1 MKRMSTVVE
10 SSTASTS
17 ATRRKLRLPRLGLF
31 CCSLVLAMLAEY
43 CAYLN
48 EGGGGNV
55 RRALHVIALTVFFMV
70 MTLVFEHFISWL
82 GRDSKQTESSQSHPS
97 ILSRLLR
104 RIAPDFTGDRHQA
117 LKAAGVMAVCWLPYY
132 LLALPGEI
140 WYDTVQ
146 QVLQWKGLPNA
157 ITSGAWSD
165 HHPIL
170 DTLIFGVFYQLGAW
184 IGHPS
189 VSVALYT
196 TCIAAVAIAVFVYT
210 VRYLAKSGVSR
221 KAYLGAFLFFCVF
234 PFIPIFSMAMVK
246 DAVFLPLF
254 MLFSVQCMEVARTK
268 GVCLKNRRT
277 LALFMML
284 AFLVS
289 LTKKT
294 GVYSVALACIL
305 LAFVVA
311 GNRARVKLLG
321 TAAAS
326 GLVIFILLPLV
337 LFPACHII
345 PGGKQEMIAIPL
357 QQSALLLREHG
368 DELSKTDKD
377 ILTGMLEPN
386 AAENYEWWA
395 VDKVK
400 GTHWTQQRERLL
412 RPFLRVWAK
421 DAVIYP
427 QTYAKAYF
435 MLEQGWIA
443 LPNSTVNENLQSS
456 YLYTRTAPGKN
467 ADVAG
472 LPQSKCT
479 RLYDGIDQFVIWLGN
494 QFFMQPWLSRAFW
507 ATWLPFMQLYE
518 TVRRLRAKELSWT
531 YAAWLVPMLVSV
543 PFLWISGGSVTYEG
557 LRYLMPMLGIAPI
570 GCALLTVQQQ
580 PSHADR

>member
-1 MKRMSTVVE
+1 MKRMPAVVE
-10 SSTASTS
+10 SPTVRTST
-17 ATRRKLRLPRLGLF
+17 TRRKLRLPRFGLF

-43 CAYLN
+43 CAYLD

-70 MTLVFEHFISWL
+70 MTLIFERFIDWL
-82 GRDSKQTESSQSHPS
+82 GHDSKQTENGHDRLS
-97 ILSRLLR
+97 IMSRLLR
-104 RIAPDFTGDRHQA
+104 RITPDFTGNRRQT
-117 LKAAGVMAVCWLPYY
+117 LKAIAVMAVCWLPYY
-132 LLALPGEI
+132 VLALPGEI

-165 HHPIL
+165 HHPVL

-184 IGHPS
+184 IGHPA
-189 VSVALYT
+189 VGVALYT

-221 KAYLGAFLFFCVF
+221 RACLGAFLFFCVF

-246 DAVFLPLF
+246 DAVFLSVF

-321 TAAAS
+321 TAATS

-345 PGGKQEMIAIPL
+345 PGGKQEMIAIPM

-412 RPFLRVWAK
+412 RPFLQAWAK
-421 DAVIYP
+421 NATKYP

-443 LPNSTVNENLQSS
+443 LPNSIVNENLQSN
-456 YLYTRTAPGKN
+456 YLYTRTASGKN
-467 ADVAG
+467 TGEAG
-472 LPQSKCT
+472 LPQSRHTK
-479 RLYDGIDQFVIWLGN
+479 LYDGIDQFVIWLGN

-507 ATWLPFMQLYE
+507 VTWLPFMQLYE
-518 TVRRLRAKELSWT
+518 TVRRLRAKELSWA
-531 YAAWLVPMLVSV
+531 YAAWLVPMLVSL
-543 PFLWISGGSVTYEG
+543 PFMWISGGSVSPEG
-557 LRYLMPMLGIAPI
+557 LRYLMPMLGVAPI

-580 PSHADR
+580 PSHANR

>member
-1 MKRMSTVVE
+1 MKRMPTVVE

-17 ATRRKLRLPRLGLF
+17 TTRRKLRLPRFGLF

-55 RRALHVIALTVFFMV
+55 RHALHIIALTVFFMV

-82 GRDSKQTESSQSHPS
+82 GRNSKQTESNRNSST

-104 RIAPDFTGDRHQA
+104 RITPDFTGGRRQA
-117 LKAAGVMAVCWLPYY
+117 LKAVAVMAVCWLPYY
-132 LLALPGEI
+132 VLALPGEI

-165 HHPIL
+165 HHPVL

-184 IGHPS
+184 IGHPA
-189 VSVALYT
+189 VGVALYT

-221 KAYLGAFLFFCVF
+221 RAYLGAFLFFCVF

-246 DAVFLPLF
+246 DAVFLPAF

-268 GVCLKNRRT
+268 GVCLKSRRT
-277 LALFMML
+277 LVLFIILAL
-284 AFLVS
+284 LVS

-294 GVYSVALACIL
+294 GIYSVVLACIL
-305 LAFVVA
+305 LVFIVT
-311 GNRARVKLLG
+311 GNRARAKLLA

-326 GLVIFILLPLV
+326 GLMIFILLPVV

-345 PGGKQEMIAIPL
+345 PGGKQEVIAIPL

-368 DELSKTDKD
+368 DELSKTEKD
-377 ILTGMLEPN
+377 ILTGILEPN

-412 RPFLRVWAK
+412 RPFLQVWAK
-421 DAVIYP
+421 NAVKYP
-427 QTYAKAYF
+427 QTYAKAYV

-443 LPNSTVNENLQSS
+443 LPNAIVNENLQSS
-456 YLYTRTAPGKN
+456 YLYTRTASGEN
-467 ADVAG
+467 VDISG
-472 LPQSKCT
+472 LPQSKYT

-507 ATWLPFMQLYE
+507 VTWLPFMQLYE

-531 YAAWLVPMLVSV
+531 YAAWLVPMLVSL
-543 PFLWISGGSVTYEG
+543 PFMWISGGSVTYEG
-557 LRYLMPMLGIAPI
+557 LRYLMPMLGVAPI
-570 GCALLTVQQQ
+570 GCALLTV
-580 PSHADR
+580 HAKRS

>member
-1 MKRMSTVVE
+1 MKRMPAVVE
-10 SSTASTS
+10 SPTVRTSTAQ
-17 ATRRKLRLPRLGLF
+17 RKLHLPRFGLF
-31 CCSLVLAMLAEY
+31 CCSLVLAALAEY

-55 RRALHVIALTVFFMV
+55 RRVLHIIALTVFFMV
-70 MTLVFEHFISWL
+70 MTLIFERFIDWL
-82 GRDSKQTESSQSHPS
+82 GRDSKRTESDHDRST
-97 ILSRLLR
+97 ILSGFLR
-104 RIAPDFTGDRHQA
+104 RITPDFAGDRRQT
-117 LKAAGVMAVCWLPYY
+117 LKAIAVMAVCWLPYY
-132 LLALPGEI
+132 MLALPGEI

-146 QVLQWKGLPNA
+146 QVMMWKGLSNP

-165 HHPIL
+165 HHPVL

-184 IGHPS
+184 LGHPA
-189 VSVALYT
+189 VGVALYT
-196 TCIAAVAIAVFVYT
+196 TCIAIAAIVVFVYT
-210 VRYLAKSGVSR
+210 VRYLAKSAVSKR
-221 KAYLGAFLFFCVF
+221 AYLGAYLFFCVF

-246 DAVFLPLF
+246 DAVFLPMF

-268 GVCLKNRRT
+268 GACLKSRRT
-277 LALFMML
+277 LALFIIL
-284 AFLVS
+284 ALLVS

-294 GVYSVALACIL
+294 GVYSVAFACIL
-305 LAFVVA
+305 LVFIVS
-311 GNRARVKLLG
+311 GDRARVKLLG
-321 TAAAS
+321 AAVAS
-326 GLVIFILLPLV
+326 GLVIFVLLPVV

-345 PGGKQEMIAIPL
+345 PGGKQEIIAIPM

-368 DELSKTDKD
+368 SELPKDEQD

-395 VDKVK
+395 VDKIK
-400 GTHWTQQRERLL
+400 GTHWTQQRENLL
-412 RPFLRVWAK
+412 KPFLRVWAK

-472 LPQSKCT
+472 LPQSKYT

>member
-1 MKRMSTVVE
+1 MKRMPTVVE

-17 ATRRKLRLPRLGLF
+17 TTRRKLRLPRFGLF
-31 CCSLVLAMLAEY
+31 CCSLVLAVLAEY

-55 RRALHVIALTVFFMV
+55 RRALHVIALTVFFIA

-104 RIAPDFTGDRHQA
+104 RITPDFAGDRRQT
-117 LKAAGVMAVCWLPYY
+117 LKAITVMAVCWLPYY
-132 LLALPGEI
+132 VLALPGEI

-165 HHPIL
+165 HHPVL

-321 TAAAS
+321 TAATS

-345 PGGKQEMIAIPL
+345 PGGKQEMIAIPM

-412 RPFLRVWAK
+412 RPFLQAWAK
-421 DAVIYP
+421 NATKYP

-443 LPNSTVNENLQSS
+443 LPNSIVNENLQSN
-456 YLYTRTAPGKN
+456 YLYTRTASGKN
-467 ADVAG
+467 TGEAG
-472 LPQSKCT
+472 LPQSRHTK
-479 RLYDGIDQFVIWLGN
+479 LYDGIDQFVIWLGN

-507 ATWLPFMQLYE
+507 VTWLPFMQLYE

-531 YAAWLVPMLVSV
+531 YAAWLVPMLVSL
-543 PFLWISGGSVTYEG
+543 PFMWISGGSVSPEG
-557 LRYLMPMLGIAPI
+557 LRYLMPMLGVAPI

-580 PSHADR
+580 PSHANR

>member
-1 MKRMSTVVE
+1 MKRMPTVVE
-10 SSTASTS
+10 SSTARAS
-17 ATRRKLRLPRLGLF
+17 AARWKLRLPRFGLF
-31 CCSLVLAMLAEY
+31 CCGLVLAVLAEY

-55 RRALHVIALTVFFMV
+55 RRALHVIVLTVFFMV
-70 MTLVFEHFISWL
+70 MTLIFERFIDWL
-82 GRDSKQTESSQSHPS
+82 GRDSKQTESGHNHSS

-104 RIAPDFTGDRHQA
+104 RITPDFAGNRRQT
-117 LKAAGVMAVCWLPYY
+117 LKAMAVMAVCWLPYY

-165 HHPIL
+165 HHPVL

-184 IGHPS
+184 IGHPA
-189 VSVALYT
+189 VGVALYT

-221 KAYLGAFLFFCVF
+221 KAYLGTYLLFCMF
-234 PFIPIFSMAMVK
+234 PFIPIFSMAMAK
-246 DAVFLPLF
+246 DAVFLPVF

-277 LALFMML
+277 LALFIIL
-284 AFLVS
+284 ALLVS

-337 LFPACHII
+337 LFPACNII
-345 PGGKQEMIAIPL
+345 PGGKQEIIAIPL

-368 DELSKTDKD
+368 DELPKAEKD
-377 ILTGMLEPN
+377 ILTGILEPN

-395 VDKVK
+395 VDQVK
-400 GTHWTQQRERLL
+400 GTHWTQQRARLFQ
-412 RPFLRVWAK
+412 PFLRVWAK
-421 DAVIYP
+421 NAVKYP
-427 QTYAKAYF
+427 KTYARAYF
-435 MLEQGWIA
+435 LLEQGWVA
-443 LPNSTVNENLQSS
+443 LPNSRVNENLQSN
-456 YLYTRTAPGKN
+456 YLYTRAAPTASTR
-467 ADVAG
+467 DCG
-472 LPQSKCT
+472 LPQSQ
-479 RLYDGIDQFVIWLGN
+479 RIWLYDDIDQFVIWLGN

-507 ATWLPFMQLYE
+507 VTWLPFMQLYE

-531 YAAWLVPMLVSV
+531 YAAWLVPMVVSV

-557 LRYLMPMLGIAPI
+557 LRYLMPMLGVAPI

-580 PSHADR
+580 PPHADR

>member
-17 ATRRKLRLPRLGLF
+17 TTRRKLRLPRFGLF
-31 CCSLVLAMLAEY
+31 CCSLVLAVLAEY

-55 RRALHVIALTVFFMV
+55 RRALHVIALTVFFMA

-104 RIAPDFTGDRHQA
+104 RIAPDFNGDRRQA
-117 LKAAGVMAVCWLPYY
+117 LKAVAVMAVCWLPYY
-132 LLALPGEI
+132 VLALPGEI

-165 HHPIL
+165 HHPVL

-184 IGHPS
+184 LGHPA
-189 VSVALYT
+189 VGVALYT
-196 TCIAAVAIAVFVYT
+196 TCIAIVSIAVFVYT

-246 DAVFLPLF
+246 DAVFLPVF

-268 GVCLKNRRT
+268 GACLKNRRT

-294 GVYSVALACIL
+294 GVYSVILACIL
-305 LAFVVA
+305 LVFIVA
-311 GNRARVKLLG
+311 GNRARMKLLG
-321 TAAAS
+321 TAVAS
-326 GLVIFILLPLV
+326 GLVIFVLLPV
-337 LFPACHII
+337 ALFPACHII
-345 PGGKQEMIAIPL
+345 PGGKQEIIAIPM

-386 AAENYEWWA
+386 VAENYEWWA

-400 GTHWTQQRERLL
+400 GTHWTQQRENLL
-412 RPFLRVWAK
+412 KPFLRVWAK

-472 LPQSKCT
+472 LPQSKYT

-518 TVRRLRAKELSWT
+518 TVRRLRAEELSWT
-531 YAAWLVPMLVSV
+531 HAAWLVPMLASV

-557 LRYLMPMLGIAPI
+557 LRYLMPMLGAAPI
-570 GCALLTVQQQ
+570 GCALLTV
-580 PSHADR
+580 HAKRS

>member
-17 ATRRKLRLPRLGLF
+17 ATRRKLRLPRFGLF

-70 MTLVFEHFISWL
+70 MTLIFERFIDWL

-104 RIAPDFTGDRHQA
+104 RITPDFTGDRRQA
-117 LKAAGVMAVCWLPYY
+117 LKAAAVMAVCWLPYY
-132 LLALPGEI
+132 VLALPGEI

-165 HHPIL
+165 HHPVL

-184 IGHPS
+184 IGHPA
-189 VSVALYT
+189 VGVALYT
-196 TCIAAVAIAVFVYT
+196 TCIAIAAIAVFVYT
-210 VRYLAKSGVSR
+210 VRYLARSGVSR
-221 KAYLGAFLFFCVF
+221 RAYLGAFLFFCVF

-246 DAVFLPLF
+246 DAVFLPVF

-268 GVCLKNRRT
+268 GYCLKNHQT
-277 LALFMML
+277 LALFIML

-357 QQSALLLREHG
+357 QQSALLLRGHG
-368 DELSKTDKD
+368 DELSKADKD

-412 RPFLRVWAK
+412 GPFLRVWTK

-472 LPQSKCT
+472 LPQSKYT

-518 TVRRLRAKELSWT
+518 TVRRLCAKQLSWT

>member
-82 GRDSKQTESSQSHPS
+82 ERDSKQTESSQSHPS

-165 HHPIL
+165 HHPVL

-277 LALFMML
+277 ITVLIVLAI
-284 AFLVS
+284 LVS

-294 GVYSVALACIL
+294 GVYSVVLACIL

-321 TAAAS
+321 TATAS
-326 GLVIFILLPLV
+326 GLVIFVALPLV

-368 DELSKTDKD
+368 DELLKAEKD
-377 ILTGMLEPN
+377 VLTGILEQD
-386 AAENYEWWA
+386 AADDYEWWA
-395 VDKVK
+395 VDKAK
-400 GTHWTQQRERLL
+400 GTHWTEQRARLL
-412 RPFLRVWAK
+412 HPFLRIWAK
-421 DAVIYP
+421 NAVKYP
-427 QTYAKAYF
+427 ETYARAYF
-435 MLEQGWIA
+435 LLEQGWVA
-443 LPNSTVNENLQSS
+443 LPNAIVNENLQSN
-456 YLYTRTAPGKN
+456 YLYMRTAPSPN
-467 ADVAG
+467 IVTSD
-472 LPQSKCT
+472 LPHSKHT
-479 RLYDGIDQFVIWLGN
+479 RLYGGIDQFVIWLGN

-507 ATWLPFMQLYE
+507 VTWLPFMQLYE
-518 TVRRLRAKELSWT
+518 TIRRLRAKELSWM

-543 PFLWISGGSVTYEG
+543 PFMWISGGSVTPEG

>member
-1 MKRMSTVVE
+1 MPAVVE
-10 SSTASTS
+10 SPTASASTA
-17 ATRRKLRLPRLGLF
+17 RRKLRLPRFGLF
-31 CCSLVLAMLAEY
+31 CCSLVLAVLAEY

-70 MTLVFEHFISWL
+70 MTLIFERFIDWL
-82 GRDSKQTESSQSHPS
+82 GRDSKQTENDHDRLS
-97 ILSRLLR
+97 IMSRLLR
-104 RIAPDFTGDRHQA
+104 RITPDFTGNRRQA
-117 LKAAGVMAVCWLPYY
+117 LKAIAVMAVCWLPYY
-132 LLALPGEI
+132 VLALPGEI

-146 QVLQWKGLPNA
+146 QVLQWKVLPNA

-165 HHPIL
+165 HHPVL

-184 IGHPS
+184 IGHPA
-189 VSVALYT
+189 VGVALYT

-221 KAYLGAFLFFCVF
+221 KAYLGTFLFFCVF

-246 DAVFLPLF
+246 DAVFLPVF

-268 GVCLKNRRT
+268 GDCLKNRRT
-277 LALFMML
+277 LALFIML

-294 GVYSVALACIL
+294 GVYSVVLACIL

-311 GNRARVKLLG
+311 GNQARVKLLG

-386 AAENYEWWA
+386 AAGNYEWWA

-412 RPFLRVWAK
+412 RPFLQAWAK
-421 DAVIYP
+421 NATKYP

-443 LPNSTVNENLQSS
+443 LPNSIVNENLQSN
-456 YLYTRTAPGKN
+456 YLYTRTASGKN
-467 ADVAG
+467 TGEAG
-472 LPQSKCT
+472 LPQSRHT

-507 ATWLPFMQLYE
+507 VTWLPFMQLYE

-531 YAAWLVPMLVSV
+531 YAAWLVPMLVSL
-543 PFLWISGGSVTYEG
+543 PFMWISGGSVSPEG
-557 LRYLMPMLGIAPI
+557 LRYLMPMLGVAPI

>member
-1 MKRMSTVVE
+1 
-10 SSTASTS
+10 
-17 ATRRKLRLPRLGLF
+17 
-31 CCSLVLAMLAEY
+31 MLAEY

-48 EGGGGNV
+48 EGGGNV

-165 HHPIL
+165 HHPVL

-184 IGHPS
+184 IGQPS

-246 DAVFLPLF
+246 DAVFLPVF
-254 MLFSVQCMEVARTK
+254 MLFSAQCMEVARTK
-268 GVCLKNRRT
+268 GACLKNRRT
-277 LALFMML
+277 LALFIML

-294 GVYSVALACIL
+294 GVYSVVLACIL
-305 LAFVVA
+305 LVFIVA
-311 GNRARVKLLG
+311 GNRARMKLMG
-321 TAAAS
+321 TAVAS
-326 GLVIFILLPLV
+326 GLVIFVLLPVV

-400 GTHWTQQRERLL
+400 GTHWTQQRECLL
-412 RPFLRVWAK
+412 GPFLQAWAK
-421 DAVIYP
+421 NATKYP

-443 LPNSTVNENLQSS
+443 LPNSIVNENLQSN
-456 YLYTRTAPGKN
+456 YLYTRTASGKN
-467 ADVAG
+467 TGEAG
-472 LPQSKCT
+472 LPQSRHTK
-479 RLYDGIDQFVIWLGN
+479 LYDGIDQFVIWLGN

-507 ATWLPFMQLYE
+507 VTWLPFMQLYE

-531 YAAWLVPMLVSV
+531 YAAWLVPMLVSL
-543 PFLWISGGSVTYEG
+543 PFMWISGGSVTYEG
-557 LRYLMPMLGIAPI
+557 LRYLMPMLGVAPI